1 MSFSATAIVVLIAS
15 PSDTADERI
24 AVHEALGKWN
34 VSRGERES
42 IVIVPWLYEQHAVP
56 RLGAGPQSVINQ
68 QAVERA
74 DAVIAFF
81 DARLGTE
88 TSDAVSGT
96 AEEIIRSSD
105 AGKPVHVYFSTEDV
119 PRANLDTDQL
129 AALQL
134 FRGDLLTKGLLGD
147 YSSPLDLAQKVLQAI
162 DYDVSSTSWS
172 ASPSRVP
179 VTPVRWRLSHQSG
192 DTYLAENIGEGTAQS
207 ARISAF
213 ADLHILDG
221 PEEPQ
226 DVPPGEALTFM
237 AVLSM
242 GTRDDRVLVSW
253 NEESSGEGKTWKF
266 PLPARPPR

>member
-1 MSFSATAIVVLIAS
+1 MSFSATAILVLIAS
-15 PSDTADERI
+15 PSDTADERV

-88 TSDAVSGT
+88 TPDAVSGT
-96 AEEIIRSSD
+96 AEDIVRSSD
-105 AGKPVHVYFSTEDV
+105 AGKPVHVYFSTEDI

-134 FRGDLLTKGLLGD
+134 FRDNLRTKGLLGD

-172 ASPSRVP
+172 AAASRVS

-192 DTYLAENIGEGTAQS
+192 DTYVAENIGEGTAIS

-213 ADLHILDG
+213 ADLHINRS
-221 PEEPQ
+221 EEPQ

-237 AVLSM
+237 AALFA
-242 GTRDDRVLVSW
+242 GTSDNRVLVSW
-253 NEESSGEGKTWKF
+253 KDESSGEEKNWKL